1 MQNLKAGLLTKGVK
15 VSVIIPCYNTGE
27 YLEEA
32 IQSVFQ
38 SSFQDFEII
47 VVNDGSTEEA
57 TLSVLSSID
66 YPFTRLIHQ
75 ENGGLAS
82 ARNSG
87 VKLSSGDLLF
97 FLDSDNR
104 ARKGYF
110 EKALEVFE
118 SHPNVGVVYAKPV
131 FFGESTD
138 PRFESR
144 NFNFEALLAGNYIDA
159 CAFVRREAFEAIG
172 GFDESR
178 ELKISEDWEF
188 WIRLAQTSWRFH
200 FLDEEL
206 FYYRIRKDSM
216 IGEQDQ
222 KKIETTLNYI
232 GKKHG
237 FVFHRHYRKYFKV
250 VKKIEKQPFTFF
262 LKIIYHKYILRK
274 SIWD

>member
-1 MQNLKAGLLTKGVK
+1 MTKKVK

-47 VVNDGSTEEA
+47 VVNDGSTEE
-57 TLSVLSSID
+57 TTCSVLASID

-75 ENGGLAS
+75 ENGGLAA

-87 VKLSSGDLLF
+87 VRKSSGDLLF

-104 ARKGYF
+104 VRKGYF
-110 EKALEVFE
+110 EKALKVFE
-118 SHPNVGVVYAKPV
+118 VNPNVGVVYAKPI
-131 FFGESTD
+131 FFGESIV

-144 NFNFEALLAGNYIDA
+144 DFNFEALLAGNYIDA

-172 GFDESR
+172 GFDENR

-188 WIRLAQTSWRFH
+188 WIRLAQTSWRFYL
-200 FLDEEL
+200 LDEQL
-206 FYYRIRKDSM
+206 FDYRIRKNSM

-237 FVFHRHYRKYFKV
+237 FVFHRHYRRYFKLV
-250 VKKIEKQPFTFF
+250 QKIEKQPITFF
-262 LKIIYHKYILRK
+262 LKIIYNKYILRK
-274 SIWD
+274 SILD